1 MSLETLQ
8 NGAQTAKIKT
18 VTKMTSGGRGPLLVG
33 LLLAVTLHAFAELAI
48 VTALPIISR
57 DLDGATLYGV
67 AFSAYL
73 LTSIISIVWS
83 GHMTDERG
91 PVIPFVA
98 GLIVFS
104 AGLIWAG
111 LAPSMWVFVLARA
124 VQGLGGGAFS
134 AVIYASINRGW
145 QDHERAH
152 IMALLSAAWVIPGL
166 VAPAAAGAIAEFWS
180 WRLVFFILLPF
191 VAVTLALSL
200 KGLRALGAGEVH
212 DTGADKTVDAFRI
225 AVGISIFI
233 AAITRAFDV
242 WSVPL
247 ALVGTWLAYRPLGR
261 VLPPGEGVSRRI
273 LLASLGVKFLLVF
286 GFFGADTFLP
296 LGLIEIHGLNAWTAG
311 IVMTVASLSW
321 SGAAFVQSRLSTRVS
336 PRDFSVWGM
345 VLGAISV
352 ALLILL
358 LLDGVPYWWGFL
370 FWTMAGA
377 GVGIVYNT
385 VATSAMAHTVKGKE
399 GATSVAIGLAEG
411 ISISLVAGIGGAV
424 LNGAER
430 QGASLGLGIGI
441 IWIFC
446 ALVIA
451 AGAVV
456 SWYCLESKVREV
468 APEETSP
475 DQDSPNQDSPTQ
487 DSAAPTFSQD

>member
-1 MSLETLQ
+1 
-8 NGAQTAKIKT
+8 
-18 VTKMTSGGRGPLLVG
+18 LLVG
-33 LLLAVTLHAFAELAI
+33 LLLAVSLHAFAELAI

-83 GHMTDERG
+83 GHMTDEKG
-91 PVIPFVA
+91 PVIPFVV
-98 GLIVFS
+98 GLIIFS

-145 QDHERAH
+145 QDHERPH

-166 VAPAAAGAIAEFWS
+166 LAPAAAGAIAEFWS

-191 VAVTLALSL
+191 VAVTLTLSL

-225 AVGISIFI
+225 AVGISIFL

-242 WSVPL
+242 WSLPL
-247 ALVGTWLAYRPLGR
+247 ALVGIWLAYRPLGR
-261 VLPPGEGVSRRI
+261 ALPPGEGISRRI
-273 LLASLGVKFLLVF
+273 LLAALGVKFLLVF
-286 GFFGADTFLP
+286 GFFGADMFLP
-296 LGLIEIHGLNAWTAG
+296 LGLIEIHGLTAYTAG

-321 SGAAFVQSRLSTRVS
+321 SGAAFVQSRFATTVS
-336 PRDFSVWGM
+336 PREFSTCGM
-345 VLGAISV
+345 VLGAVSV
-352 ALLILL
+352 ALLALL
-358 LLDGVPYWWGFL
+358 LLDGVPYWWGFV
-370 FWTMAGA
+370 FWALAGA
-377 GVGIVYNT
+377 GAGIVYNT
-385 VATSAMAHTVKGKE
+385 VATSAMAHTIKGKE
-399 GATSVAIGLAEG
+399 GATSVALGLAEG
-411 ISISLVAGIGGAV
+411 ISIALVAGIGGAV

-451 AGAVV
+451 TGAVV
-456 SWYCLESKVREV
+456 SWYCLERKVRDI
-468 APEETSP
+468 PEEEAEDQIGEDHASL
-475 DQDSPNQDSPTQ
+475 DQDSPNQGST
-487 DSAAPTFSQD
+487 APTFSQD